1 MATEPLTPHEID
13 ALLRP
18 DPRTTS
24 ADLFVLRDALRR
36 LGDAWERLANA
47 AGQLEDAARALEQRG
62 RARAA
67 GLSTGQG
74 AAPAEL
80 PAVDVERPRPAP
92 PRAD

>member
-1 MATEPLTPHEID
+1 MATEPLTPQEID

-24 ADLFVLRDALRR
+24 ADLLVLRDALRR
-36 LGDAWERLANA
+36 LGDAWERLAHA

-62 RARAA
+62 GARATA
-67 GLSTGQG
+67 
-74 AAPAEL
+74 
-80 PAVDVERPRPAP
+80 DVERPRPTP

>member
-1 MATEPLTPHEID
+1 MATEPLTPQEID

-24 ADLFVLRDALRR
+24 ADLLVLRDALRR
-36 LGDAWERLANA
+36 LGDAWERLAHA

-62 RARAA
+62 VRR
-67 GLSTGQG
+67 TT
-74 AAPAEL
+74 EL
-80 PAVDVERPRPAP
+80 PAPDVERPRPVP

>member
-1 MATEPLTPHEID
+1 MATEPLTPQEID

-62 RARAA
+62 RGGGASQPARPAA
-67 GLSTGQG
+67 
-74 AAPAEL
+74 
-80 PAVDVERPRPAP
+80 DVERSRPAP